1 MGWNID
7 IKNNF
12 LKIKKYFNIF
22 LNKKIKNSRPA
33 GKEMQVQEEKAI
45 PNPNKLPQSSWLLV
59 LAYRHGQTR
68 VIQN

>member
-22 LNKKIKNSRPA
+22 LNKKIKNSRTA

-45 PNPNKLPQSSWLLV
+45 PNPNKLPQSS
-59 LAYRHGQTR
+59 
-68 VIQN
+68 

>member
-22 LNKKIKNSRPA
+22 LNKKIKNSTPA

-45 PNPNKLPQSSWLLV
+45 PNPNKLPQSS
-59 LAYRHGQTR
+59 
-68 VIQN
+68 